1 MCVTADKTNY
11 KSVINTRTK
20 QDGFSKPSFLF
31 PIFPKTPEN
40 GLSMRFS
47 NSDKIKLGKVESE

>member
-20 QDGFSKPSFLF
+20 STVVIITTVVFYAKKADDFVILLA
-31 PIFPKTPEN
+31 IA
-40 GLSMRFS
+40 S
-47 NSDKIKLGKVESE
+47 NVCYNKAAR